1 MNLAAAALALSISIT
16 PAMAAPPSAESVAIA
31 KRFGALESIQQISLS
46 PDGRRLAYIGPA
58 NGMQLIFIADLTTG
72 GLPKPIMKLDPS
84 EGRLTWCSWASDD
97 RLICELH
104 FIVNDAGQL
113 LGFTRMVALD
123 ADGTRMVRLT
133 AETNSRSLGMIQYGG
148 GVLDWDIPER
158 PGAVL
163 MSRVFVPEVSTGT
176 LFRNDGEGVGVEL
189 VDTVTLKRTK
199 VEQPRRD
206 AMTYISDGHGSIRIM
221 GTQKSDDRG
230 QLGNA
235 MRFQYRKAGAREWL
249 PLSTITIDG
258 PDSGGFEPVAV
269 DRNRDVVFGFD
280 GKDGMTA
287 LYSIAL
293 DGSNRRELVLART
306 DVDIDE
312 LVRIGRDNRVVGVS
326 YATERRTTEF
336 FDPELKKLSV
346 ALSKALPGQP
356 QVAVVDASSGEN
368 KLLLVAWSD
377 TDPGLFYLYDKATR
391 RLEELLP
398 VREFLRGLTLATMRP
413 VRYPAADG
421 TMIPAYLTLPPG
433 SDGKGIPAI
442 VMPHGGPGSRDEWG
456 FDWFVQYF
464 AARGYAVL
472 QPNFRGSAGYGSA
485 WYQKNGFKSWRT
497 AIGDVNDAGRWLV
510 KEGIAAPGKLGIVGW
525 SYGGYAAL
533 QSSVL
538 DPNLFKGIVAV
549 APVTDLERLRQES
562 SGFTNFKL
570 VDQFIGTG
578 PHVMEG
584 SPAQNVD
591 KINAPVLL
599 FHGTLDQNVG
609 VGESRLMEERL
620 RKAGKSVTY
629 VEFNGLDHQLR
640 DAGARTRLLSESDA
654 FLRGAFGLAP

>member
-1 MNLAAAALALSISIT
+1 MRYMNLAAAALALSISIT

-235 MRFQYRKAGAREWL
+235 ML
-249 PLSTITIDG
+249 
-258 PDSGGFEPVAV
+258 
-269 DRNRDVVFGFD
+269 
-280 GKDGMTA
+280 
-287 LYSIAL
+287 
-293 DGSNRRELVLART
+293 
-306 DVDIDE
+306 
-312 LVRIGRDNRVVGVS
+312 
-326 YATERRTTEF
+326 
-336 FDPELKKLSV
+336 
-346 ALSKALPGQP
+346 
-356 QVAVVDASSGEN
+356 
-368 KLLLVAWSD
+368 
-377 TDPGLFYLYDKATR
+377 
-391 RLEELLP
+391 
-398 VREFLRGLTLATMRP
+398 
-413 VRYPAADG
+413 
-421 TMIPAYLTLPPG
+421 
-433 SDGKGIPAI
+433 
-442 VMPHGGPGSRDEWG
+442 
-456 FDWFVQYF
+456 
-464 AARGYAVL
+464 
-472 QPNFRGSAGYGSA
+472 
-485 WYQKNGFKSWRT
+485 
-497 AIGDVNDAGRWLV
+497 
-510 KEGIAAPGKLGIVGW
+510 
-525 SYGGYAAL
+525 
-533 QSSVL
+533 
-538 DPNLFKGIVAV
+538 
-549 APVTDLERLRQES
+549 
-562 SGFTNFKL
+562 
-570 VDQFIGTG
+570 
-578 PHVMEG
+578 
-584 SPAQNVD
+584 
-591 KINAPVLL
+591 
-599 FHGTLDQNVG
+599 
-609 VGESRLMEERL
+609 
-620 RKAGKSVTY
+620 
-629 VEFNGLDHQLR
+629 
-640 DAGARTRLLSESDA
+640 
-654 FLRGAFGLAP
+654 